1 MVGSEDLDVL
11 LACVSTLLIILINV
25 QDIVFN
31 SIHLLGI
38 APSSL
43 DAPMEIDDVDPH
55 VHDLNHATVI
65 ALHSF
70 QLIKNYIFNDPH
82 LGF

>member
-1 MVGSEDLDVL
+1 MASSEDLDVL
-11 LACVSTLLIILINV
+11 LACVSTLLIILMNV

-31 SIHLLGI
+31 NIQLLGI

-55 VHDLNHATVI
+55 VHQSCNHYCVAF
-65 ALHSF
+65 LPMDQKLYF
-70 QLIKNYIFNDPH
+70 Q
-82 LGF
+82 